1 MRTAYN
7 RPGKSCDLLPGSGA
21 QEIQGVSGRKGA
33 GSENRT
39 RSRAGKEAGRT
50 DRGAAVFPRRG
61 LGVHKE
67 RHGRIQHGNKRKDAI

>member
-50 DRGAAVFPRRG
+50 DRGAALFPRRG
-61 LGVHKE
+61 PGVYQE
-67 RHGRIQHGNKRKDAI
+67 QRRNIQHGNKRKNAV